1 MAKKRKFLKNVVVKK
16 YELLL
21 SSTAEGEPEELRLE
35 LEAESKDSVLLKI
48 PKLYLDKG
56 YTVKEI
62 KEL

>member
-1 MAKKRKFLKNVVVKK
+1 MVKK

-21 SSTAEGEPEELRLE
+21 SSTEDGYPVEVRLE